1 MFFCILF
8 RIPLSKR
15 ELSYYILFLF
25 WAKAPR
31 VFTKKI
37 LSNISYFSIEI
48 RTGNGSDYKNNP
60 LCSWINIRNSQ
71 NVFSLVECISF
82 ARYVTLS
89 SVGSEIP
96 LTICSVQVLTS
107 NSKSTSLC
115 DDTKNNDENKN
126 AEMVIFQDI
135 CYLR

>member
-1 MFFCILF
+1 MLMMFSSTLRIFCLIH
-8 RIPLSKR
+8 
-15 ELSYYILFLF
+15 
-25 WAKAPR
+25 KAC
-31 VFTKKI
+31 
-37 LSNISYFSIEI
+37 FSIEV

-71 NVFSLVECISF
+71 NVFSLVECLSF

-96 LTICSVQVLTS
+96 LTICSIQVLTS

-115 DDTKNNDENKN
+115 DDDDTKNIEKN